1 MFRNILTSTI
11 IFVCI
16 FGSILLSSNIAQAE
30 WATVQIEVT
39 EKIPWAWCVDDD
51 DGKEWIYDCNI
62 GSWFSSVTIIIGN
75 IIKYFTY
82 ITALAAV
89 LFIVINWILYSM
101 SGIDAGMKDSA
112 KKRII
117 QTLLGL
123 VVLLLAGTIL
133 NAIAPW
139 IYTA

>member
-1 MFRNILTSTI
+1 MILACTFLG
-11 IFVCI
+11 IF
-16 FGSILLSSNIAQAE
+16 LSPSIAQAE
-30 WATVQIEVT
+30 WTTVSVEVT
-39 EKIPWAWCVDDD
+39 EKIPWAGCTWPEGGPYTC
-51 DGKEWIYDCNI
+51 EI
-62 GSWFSSVTIIIGN
+62 GSGFSSVTIIIWN

-89 LFIVINWILYSM
+89 LFIVINGIFYSM

-123 VVLLLAGTIL
+123 VILLLAGTIL